1 MISHQSSLHTH
12 SLSLKNRYNLNALL
26 TDSITKRVSASMSK
40 LIIDRLS
47 PVISSVSKDRIL
59 DSVRHKVGES
69 ISNTLVRDLNENL
82 VRDISRSLLMSLTNT
97 LTRSVTHSVVPT
109 IAMATSYDVKTDLSC
124 RKCFETSQSVFCE
137 ACPYVHDWNRIYHSR
152 MPSSDVTNKQFSK
165 HKTTHRYSSEASY
178 YHGYYSTYYSDW
190 YANYYADYYAQAVR
204 NVDKMKYGENMN
216 QLKSEEN
223 KPPKQV
229 VGGVLGSLKGALGAI
244 IP

>member
-1 MISHQSSLHTH
+1 
-12 SLSLKNRYNLNALL
+12 
-26 TDSITKRVSASMSK
+26 MSK

-137 ACPYVHDWNRIYHSR
+137 ACPYVDDWNCIYHSR
-152 MPSSDVTNKQFSK
+152 MPSSSDQQTIFKTQQHTDTPQKHRTIMDTTVHITAIGTQTTMQITMLRLYVT
-165 HKTTHRYSSEASY
+165 
-178 YHGYYSTYYSDW
+178 
-190 YANYYADYYAQAVR
+190 
-204 NVDKMKYGENMN
+204 
-216 QLKSEEN
+216 
-223 KPPKQV
+223 
-229 VGGVLGSLKGALGAI
+229 
-244 IP
+244 

>member
-1 MISHQSSLHTH
+1 
-12 SLSLKNRYNLNALL
+12 
-26 TDSITKRVSASMSK
+26 MSK

-47 PVISSVSKDRIL
+47 PVISSASKDRIL

-165 HKTTHRYSSEASY
+165 HNNTQILLRSIVLSWILQYIL
-178 YHGYYSTYYSDW
+178 
-190 YANYYADYYAQAVR
+190 QRLVR
-204 NVDKMKYGENMN
+204 KLLCRLLCSGCT
-216 QLKSEEN
+216 
-223 KPPKQV
+223 
-229 VGGVLGSLKGALGAI
+229 
-244 IP
+244 